1 MQMSR
6 ADIRS
11 YPKLAYYVK
20 NNLSEI
26 LAVPVIVSAIQRIGQ
41 INLPTLRQTLRWGH
55 GPTLRV
61 APLVGACGEFTPN
74 THSNEIRISNI
85 VVRDFEAGRGIRR
98 TIYGRNVYAVG
109 VTILHELIHWGDDQN
124 GIDRPGEEGLEF
136 ERAVFGAVVP
146 C

>member
-41 INLPTLRQTLRWGH
+41 INLPTLHQALRWGMGQLYESH
-55 GPTLRV
+55 LWLELAVSLHQTL
-61 APLVGACGEFTPN
+61 T
-74 THSNEIRISNI
+74 
-85 VVRDFEAGRGIRR
+85 R
-98 TIYGRNVYAVG
+98 TKS
-109 VTILHELIHWGDDQN
+109 E
-124 GIDRPGEEGLEF
+124 
-136 ERAVFGAVVP
+136 
-146 C
+146 